1 MKFFLL
7 LIAFLFVLASLSMT
21 LFLWKVRRRVHKLRD
36 AMENSL
42 NDEAFQRMA
51 DKDYYRKHRNEGPEF
66 SDNYFSGDSRN
77 AASFGGQ
84 QQNSQQNSQ
93 QQSTRRTTHTSNG
106 VTIIDDR
113 EPNRKIFTHDEGD
126 YVDFKEA

>member
-1 MKFFLL
+1 MKTFLAIIGAIFL
-7 LIAFLFVLASLSMT
+7 IFTLGIAF
-21 LFLWKVRRRVHKLRD
+21 FLWKVRRHMRQFRD
-36 AMENSL
+36 AMEANM

>member
-51 DKDYYRKHRNEGPEF
+51 DKNYWRKKAAQGPSFDEDYFKGDPNSWRRKHQQRQQQQ
-66 SDNYFSGDSRN
+66 
-77 AASFGGQ
+77 GQ
-84 QQNSQQNSQ
+84 Q
-93 QQSTRRTTHTSNG
+93 TRRTTQTSSG

-113 EPNRKIFTHDEGD
+113 DPNTRDKKIFTHDEGE
-126 YVDFKEA
+126 YVDFKEE